1 MMADI
6 QTLVGRALSDYSFA
20 ESLLAAPEKVL
31 QENGIEP
38 TDEIIEALND
48 INIEDLQKLAA
59 AFGEE
64 GKAA

>member
-1 MMADI
+1 MSDI
-6 QTLVGRALSDYSFA
+6 QTLVGRALSDTSFA
-20 ESLLAAPEKVL
+20 EKLLADPETILK
-31 QENGIEP
+31 ENGIEP

-48 INIEDLQKLAA
+48 IDVDELRKLAA

>member
-1 MMADI
+1 MADI
-6 QTLVGRALSDYSFA
+6 ETLVGRALSDYSFA
-20 ESLLAAPEKVL
+20 ESLLADPEKVL

-48 INIEDLQKLAA
+48 IDVEGLQKLAT

>member
-1 MMADI
+1 MSDI
-6 QTLVGRALSDYSFA
+6 QTLVGKALSDDRFA
-20 ESLLAAPEKVL
+20 ELLLANPEEVL
-31 QENGIEP
+31 KANGIEP

-48 INIEDLQKLAA
+48 IDVEELRKLAA

>member
-1 MMADI
+1 MSDI
-6 QTLVGRALSDYSFA
+6 QTLVGRALSDDSFA
-20 ESLLAAPEKVL
+20 ETLLANPETVL

-38 TDEIIEALND
+38 TDEIVEALNEID
-48 INIEDLQKLAA
+48 VEELRKLAA

>member
-1 MMADI
+1 MADI
-6 QTLVGRALSDYSFA
+6 QTLVGRALSDQNFA
-20 ESLLAAPEKVL
+20 ESLLADPEKIL
-31 QENGIEP
+31 QEHGIEP

-48 INIEDLQKLAA
+48 IDIEGLRQLAT